1 MPLPGRVARRLRRTC
16 GRRCICGGRPLRIL
30 SGFSSVCD
38 LPGYSGSV
46 SLGAG
51 LLGTLTA
58 AFAGSGIGYVGLN
71 VGTGVEGSFT
81 LDYTGF

>member
-1 MPLPGRVARRLRRTC
+1 
-16 GRRCICGGRPLRIL
+16 
-30 SGFSSVCD
+30 
-38 LPGYSGSV
+38 
-46 SLGAG
+46 
-51 LLGTLTA
+51 LTA